1 MSCSPSTDRKFARH
15 GKRSRSAGFSLV
27 LVLALVAVLST
38 ILVAFMVAQRDERAS
53 SLSYSQSIKAD
64 ELAIGGTDFVLQTL
78 RSEIQASARS
88 TAYPDAAGPRIYIPT
103 ANSFILPERM
113 AIPATLTNLVKISSA
128 SVPFF
133 TNGPIL
139 AAPSSSSATSINGRS
154 ISHSRWNR
162 PQLIDLTATNDIVA
176 PDWIVMT
183 QNGPTNIWNA
193 SLKDSKSANPVIG
206 RFAFA
211 IYDISGLLDI
221 SAAGY
226 PATVAGS
233 PALRQKGIT
242 PFADLTQIPGFTNPD
257 AFVAWRNAS
266 SGTNATAFTNHV
278 YTFGATN
285 GFLKTPPGDRT
296 LLSRQDL
303 IQYAKANTNA
313 MSLDALPYLTTF
325 TREFNAPS
333 YSPLTPT
340 GSSINYASLA
350 NTANSTNINFAKM
363 RNSSG
368 QLLVKK
374 RFPLTR
380 INLLKAPTPEA
391 SLILEYFGL
400 TRNADDYSWDYRD
413 ATIKTLGE
421 VAALGRSPNFFELL
435 RAAIL
440 QGSLGLATTQGNSS
454 PFFNSAAIDGD
465 ASRQTLTIGANI
477 IDQYDSDS
485 MPTVINRPGDTTGLP
500 LTGSE
505 NIPSLSEMMITAY
518 RPTVAE
524 GGDPTRQKLIMR
536 MSFEV
541 WNPHQN
547 ASTLPTD
554 GPTNFRVVAR
564 DGAFRIMAYDPYGT
578 PAPPKTAA
586 PVMTSSP
593 VMDYSD
599 TYSPSTP
606 HQIQFQ
612 NQAAFQEPTVLT
624 PANSQNQNAA
634 GQIGSTSGIVM
645 GSFDSLLDDRLPSAI
660 VTYQYH
666 SLQFKAEPDVIGPQG
681 FPYCVTIETQF
692 LDSKGNWQTYQKFP
706 YGLSNTPSNNPTVGD
721 LTNPPAALTPWTALN
736 LSRPQMALARVD
748 PRGSRWAA
756 ARVYV
761 DVSTGSTDMG
771 TPGTSLRPNSGF
783 GSPGGEGTPAGPG
796 AAQLFWPNGTRNW
809 ADRNYVGMMSD
820 NDPATES
827 ATGTRAVGY
836 KDIDGVGR
844 KADGNTARNVLPMAT
859 GQTADRPVILNR
871 PFRSV
876 AEMGYAFRDLPW
888 KTLDFYHG
896 NSADVGLLDV
906 FTAHDDVET
915 PHTVVA
921 GKISLNSPRPE
932 VLAAMLSRTAITERD
947 SSQNITPASALQIA
961 QDLVAVT
968 KANPLLNKADLI
980 TTFAA
985 QKETI
990 FDANYL
996 SRKTE
1001 RESVIRGLADVGQ
1014 TRTWN
1019 LLIDVVAQTG
1029 KYPASAGNLD
1039 QFAVEGERRYWLHV
1053 AIDRFTGDVIDSQLE
1068 PVYE

>member
-1 MSCSPSTDRKFARH
+1 
-15 GKRSRSAGFSLV
+15 
-27 LVLALVAVLST
+27 
-38 ILVAFMVAQRDERAS
+38 MVAQRDERAS
-53 SLSYSQSIKAD
+53 SLSYGQSIKAD
-64 ELAIGGTDFVLQTL
+64 ELAVGGAEYVVQTL
-78 RSEIQASARS
+78 RAEIEDATRS
-88 TAYPDAAGPRIYIPT
+88 TTYLDAAGPSIYVPKTNTYIR
-103 ANSFILPERM
+103 PERM
-113 AIPATLTNLVKISSA
+113 ATPATLTNLVKISSA
-128 SVPFF
+128 TMPFY

-139 AAPSSSSATSINGRS
+139 AAPSSSQANSLNGRS
-154 ISHSRWNR
+154 INRSRWNR
-162 PQLIDLTATNDIVA
+162 PMLVDLTATNDMVP

-183 QNGPTNIWNA
+183 SAGPVTVWQP
-193 SLKDSKSANPVIG
+193 SLRDQKSANPVIG

-211 IYDISGLLDI
+211 VYDVSGLLDV
-221 SAAGY
+221 SSAGY
-226 PATVAGS
+226 PDSLAGS
-233 PALRQKGIT
+233 DALRQKGLT
-242 PFADLTQIPGFTNPD
+242 PFADLSQIPGFLRPAD
-257 AFVAWRNAS
+257 FVAWRNAAS
-266 SGTNATAFTNHV
+266 SANTGAFTNHV
-278 YTFGATN
+278 YSFGATN
-285 GFLKTPPGDRT
+285 GFLKTPAGDRT
-296 LLSRQDL
+296 LFSRQDL

-313 MSLDALPYLTTF
+313 LTSEALPYLTTF
-325 TREFNAPS
+325 SREFNAPS
-333 YSPLTPT
+333 YSPLTPI

-350 NTANSTNINFAKM
+350 NTASSTNVNFAKM

-380 INLLKAPTPEA
+380 INLLKAPTLDA
-391 SLILEYFGL
+391 GLILEHFGL
-400 TRNADDYSWDYRD
+400 TKNADDYSWDYQD
-413 ATIKTLGE
+413 TTIKTLGE
-421 VAALGRSPNFFELL
+421 VAALGRNPNFFELL

-440 QGSLGLATTQGNSS
+440 QGSLGLATAQGNSS
-454 PFFNSAAIDGD
+454 PFFNSDAIDGD
-465 ASRQTLTIGANI
+465 ASRQILTIGANI

-518 RPTVAE
+518 RPTAAE
-524 GGDPTRQKLIMR
+524 GGDPSRKKLIMR

-547 ASTLPTD
+547 ASSLPTD

-564 DGAFRIMAYDPYGT
+564 DGAFRLMAYDPYPA

-586 PVMTSSP
+586 PAMTSSP
-593 VMDYSD
+593 VLDYSD
-599 TYSPSTP
+599 TYSPNTP

-624 PANSQNQNAA
+624 SANSQNQNAA

-645 GSFDSLLDDRLPSAI
+645 GVFDSLLDDRLPSAT

-666 SLQFKAEPDVIGPQG
+666 SLQFQAEPDVVGPQG

-706 YGLSNTPSNNPTVGD
+706 NGLANTPSNNPTVGD
-721 LTNPPAALTPWTALN
+721 LTNPPASLTPWTALD

-748 PRGSRWAA
+748 PRGSRWSA
-756 ARVYV
+756 ARIYV

-771 TPGTSLRPNSGF
+771 TPGASLRPNSGY
-783 GSPGGEGTPAGPG
+783 GSPGGEGTPVGPG
-796 AAQLFWPNGTRNW
+796 ATQRFWPNGTRNW

-820 NDPATES
+820 NDPATEN
-827 ATGTRAVGY
+827 ATATRAVGY

-876 AEMGYAFRDLPW
+876 AEIGYAFRDMPW

-896 NSADVGLLDV
+896 TSADVGLLDV
-906 FTAHDDVET
+906 FTVHDDVET
-915 PHTVVA
+915 PHTAVA

-932 VLAAMLSRTAITERD
+932 VLAAMLSRTGIAERD
-947 SSQNITPASALQIA
+947 SSQNITPTSALQIA

-985 QKETI
+985 EKESI

-1001 RESVIRGLADVGQ
+1001 RESIIRALADVGQ

-1029 KYPASAGNLD
+1029 RYPASATNLD
-1039 QFAVEGERRYWLHV
+1039 EFTVEGERRYWLHV
-1053 AIDRFTGDVIDSQLE
+1053 AIDRYTGDVIDSQLE